1 MRDVVFLL
9 IVIGFFAVAVAYVR
23 ACAAVVGE
31 ASVSEVAAGADEPTG
46 ASEAA
51 A

>member
-9 IVIGFFAVAVAYVR
+9 IVVGFFAFAVAYVR
-23 ACAAVVGE
+23 ACAAVAGDAVAPDPVAD
-31 ASVSEVAAGADEPTG
+31 ASSD

>member
-9 IVIGFFAVAVAYVR
+9 IVIGFFALAAAYVR
-23 ACAAVVGE
+23 ACTAVAGAAVVP
-31 ASVSEVAAGADEPTG
+31 AIDPDEPTD
-46 ASEAA
+46 ATEAA

>member
-1 MRDVVFLL
+1 MRDVVFLV

-31 ASVSEVAAGADEPTG
+31 PSATDIEVDADEPTG
-46 ASEAA
+46 ATEAA
-51 A
+51 

>member
-23 ACAAVVGE
+23 ACAAVAGE
-31 ASVSEVAAGADEPTG
+31 VVAPDVDADVPTETSEAGA
-46 ASEAA
+46 
-51 A
+51 